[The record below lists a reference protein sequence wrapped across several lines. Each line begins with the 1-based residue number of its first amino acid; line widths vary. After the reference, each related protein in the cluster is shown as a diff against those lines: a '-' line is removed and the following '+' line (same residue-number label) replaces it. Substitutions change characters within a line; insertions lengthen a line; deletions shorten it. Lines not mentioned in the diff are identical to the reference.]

1 MLFSGIAASAL
12 TALATDVGRPRLKKI
27 SELITRAT
35 AATRKA
41 IASAA
46 LGHRRAVT
54 GRTLM
59 AEAAL
64 LRSGRSLSGACGCTW
79 PCCEVLKKCK
89 RGRSLA
95 CHAP

>member
-59 AEAAL
+59 AEAGLLLPGRSFSGTCGLARASL
-64 LRSGRSLSGACGCTW
+64 LRVNRSRRNPYLTSH
-79 PCCEVLKKCK
+79 L
-89 RGRSLA
+89 L
-95 CHAP
+95 